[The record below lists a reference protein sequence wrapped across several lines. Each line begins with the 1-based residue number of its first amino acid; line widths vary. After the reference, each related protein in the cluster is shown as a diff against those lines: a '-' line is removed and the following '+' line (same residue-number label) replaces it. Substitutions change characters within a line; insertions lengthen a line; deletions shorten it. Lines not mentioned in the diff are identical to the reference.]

1 MQWMKGITLIEL
13 MVVVA
18 VLAILL
24 SIGLP
29 SFYNL
34 IAQERLTKQ
43 SNEIVAHLMLSRVEA
58 IKRQRTVFICPELS
72 GRCDS
77 DMASAVHGA
86 HLYTWGAGFVTGARG
101 GGDTA
106 LEFDDS
112 QDTVLQYISLPNDV
126 LLVGNRKKFSF
137 DQYGH
142 AVSGSFYLCAEEL
155 KGRRIV
161 ISALGRVR
169 VEDSAEE
176 VCALFNL

>member
-29 SFYNL
+29 SFYSL

-43 SNEIVAHLMLSRVEA
+43 SNEIVAHLMLSRAEA
-58 IKRQRTVFICPELS
+58 IKRQRTVFICPEFS
-72 GRCDS
+72 GRCDGA
-77 DMASAVHGA
+77 MVSAVNGA
-86 HLYTWGAGFVTGARG
+86 NLYTWDGGFVTGARG

-112 QDTVLQYISLPNDV
+112 QDTVLQYVSLPHDV

-142 AVSGSFYLCAEEL
+142 AVSGSFYLCAQAQQ
-155 KGRRIV
+155 GRRIV

-169 VEDSAEE
+169 VETGAQATCD
-176 VCALFNL
+176 LFNL